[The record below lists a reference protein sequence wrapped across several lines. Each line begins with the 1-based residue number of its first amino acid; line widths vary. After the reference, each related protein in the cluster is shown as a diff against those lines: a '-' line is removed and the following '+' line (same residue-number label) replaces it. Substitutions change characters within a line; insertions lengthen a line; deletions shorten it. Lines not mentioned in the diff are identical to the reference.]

1 MGASWSS
8 AWPGSGRGVPELASV
23 AARCRCRRRWTSRQ
37 GSRGP
42 RRRRQRIMEALSH
55 PPAPLR
61 GRAMRDLGGAGE
73 LEASSASSLT
83 GYSSRAGGGS
93 EAGAAGRPRPS
104 PASPTPA
111 LLSPSAP
118 LVLLSAPRRGGLV
131 KLQQRRLHH
140 HRLLT
145 SDWTSSAQD
154 HGASKMAAA
163 GGCSGSFRARARD
176 RWWQRHVVRWARL
189 ALARISR
196 RI

>member
-1 MGASWSS
+1 
-8 AWPGSGRGVPELASV
+8 
-23 AARCRCRRRWTSRQ
+23 
-37 GSRGP
+37 
-42 RRRRQRIMEALSH
+42 MEALSH

-118 LVLLSAPRRGGLV
+118 LVLLSAPRCGGLV

-154 HGASKMAAA
+154 HGASKMGRRADAAA
-163 GGCSGSFRARARD
+163 TSVHWRETVGGSNTWCGG
-176 RWWQRHVVRWARL
+176 QG
-189 ALARISR
+189 
-196 RI
+196 